1 MAISDAERQRKHRE
15 KKRGLNFA
23 RVNVWVP
30 NDRVVEI
37 KAIAMRMTE
46 EGSQDKE
53 PSQRQMGFAQ
63 FLCSKKGLKIPTDVL
78 SSSKKLAEWL
88 NKNKRK
94 ADKTTE
100 NERLPCP

>member
-1 MAISDAERQRKHRE
+1 MAVSDAERQRKHRE
-15 KKRGLNFA
+15 KMRRLNLA

-37 KAIAMRMTE
+37 KAIAMRITE

-53 PSQRQMGFAQ
+53 PSQRQVEFAQ

-78 SSSKKLAEWL
+78 SSSKKLSQWL

-94 ADKTTE
+94 SDKTTK

>member
-1 MAISDAERQRKHRE
+1 MASSDVERQRKHRE
-15 KKRGLNFA
+15 KKRGLNLA

-46 EGSQDKE
+46 KGSQDRE
-53 PSQRQMGFAQ
+53 PSQRQVDFAQ
-63 FLCSKKGLKIPTDVL
+63 FLCSKKGLKIPSVIL

-94 ADKTTE
+94 EDKATE
-100 NERLPCP
+100 NERLPCH